1 MLTRFCVGLE
11 GFVFRS
17 SFRHDTNFEMI
28 YFLFHLQRFLFRLSF
43 SQLFCSVILSF
54 LSFSAHPVLTVP
66 SCPGCHALAVLSR
79 LSYTGCAVPG
89 VLYLLSCPGCR
100 ILAALSR
107 LSYTGCPVPAVL
119 YWLPC
124 PGCPILSVLV
134 LLSFTGCPALAV
146 FS

>member
-11 GFVFRS
+11 GVVFRS

-28 YFLFHLQRFLFRLSF
+28 YFLFRLQRFLFRLSF

-54 LSFSAHPVLTVP
+54 LSVSDHPVLTVP

-89 VLYLLSCPGCR
+89 VLRWNSKNDRSVFEPCLRFSGFQR
-100 ILAALSR
+100 R
-107 LSYTGCPVPAVL
+107 LFLCIPAQTRD
-119 YWLPC
+119 YNNIRQRWA
-124 PGCPILSVLV
+124 
-134 LLSFTGCPALAV
+134 FR
-146 FS
+146 